1 MRQSTIGR
9 IIVCLLLLAVGAL
22 LAFFATQNAN
32 RYWESSHPPDGA
44 ELLPA
49 TVIEVDTEELCGR
62 TTRTASSCTSEVD
75 GLEIRRSDGSSHHV
89 HAHAVFSPG
98 DEVEAFQDTD
108 GDWQVKGA
116 FTGPWAVRTVGL
128 TGLGAV
134 AMLVLVGANLRPG
147 RGSPSRKSSGAA
159 AGSE

>member
-1 MRQSTIGR
+1 MRKSTIGR
-9 IIVCLLLLAVGAL
+9 IIVALILLAVGAL

-32 RYWESSHPPDGA
+32 RYWESSHPPDGT
-44 ELLPA
+44 ELVPA
-49 TVIEVDTEELCGR
+49 TVVEVDTEEVCGR
-62 TTRTASSCTSEVD
+62 TTRSTSSCTSEVD
-75 GLEIRRSDGSSHHV
+75 GLDIRLSDGSLHHV

-116 FTGPWAVRTVGL
+116 FTGSWAARTVGL

-134 AMLVLVGANLRPG
+134 AMLVLVGANLRHG
-147 RGSPSRKSSGAA
+147 RGLPSRKSSSAP
-159 AGSE
+159 SDLR